1 MNPLTIFAAMPY
13 PMSLFVKA
21 AIAVGLVLALLLA
34 LRQVDQRGYDR
45 AMAEATAATNQLKAQ
60 AAATLASEADKALQ
74 AERALSRLKNLQE
87 LQDAAHKS
95 TVADLSDRLRRL
107 AGPAG
112 RLRDPHA
119 VGCGRGSGGAPGAA
133 ATTPSDRADNNPEA
147 SGLLSAG
154 LSGLLQR
161 LQLEADTINIAYA
174 SCRADA
180 YAVRAVP

>member
-1 MNPLTIFAAMPY
+1 MNPLNIFAATPY

-21 AIAVGLVLALLLA
+21 AIAIGLVLAMLLG

-45 AMAEATAATNQLKAQ
+45 AMAEFTAALNAQKAQ
-60 AAATLASEADKALQ
+60 AAAKLASETDKVLQ
-74 AERALSRLKNLQE
+74 AERALSHLKNLQE
-87 LQDAAHKS
+87 LQDATHQK
-95 TVADLSDRLRRL
+95 TVADLSSRLRTL
-107 AGPAG
+107 AGAAG

-119 VGCGRGSGGAPGAA
+119 TGCGPSGGGAPGAA
-133 ATTPSDRADNNPEA
+133 ATAPGDRADNSPEA

-161 LQLEADTINIAYA
+161 LQLEADTINIAYT

-180 YAVRAVP
+180 YAVRQQ

>member
-1 MNPLTIFAAMPY
+1 MPSTL
-13 PMSLFVKA
+13 SLFTKA
-21 AIAVGLVLALLLA
+21 AIAAGLVLALLLALLLA

-45 AMAEATAATNQLKAQ
+45 AMAEATAATNALKAQ
-60 AAATLASEADKALQ
+60 AAATLASETAKTRSAEQALQ
-74 AERALSRLKNLQE
+74 ASKNTQE
-87 LQDAAHKS
+87 LQDAAHQN
-95 TVADLSDRLRRL
+95 TVADLSGRLRRL

-119 VGCGRGSGGAPGAA
+119 VGCGGDSGGAPGAA
-133 ATTPSDRADNNPEA
+133 ATTPGDRADNNPEA

-161 LQLEADTINIAYA
+161 LQLEADTINIAYT

-180 YAVRAVP
+180 YAVRQQ

>member
-1 MNPLTIFAAMPY
+1 MSY
-13 PMSLFVKA
+13 PMSLFIKA

-45 AMAEATAATNQLKAQ
+45 AMAEATAATNALKAQ
-60 AAATLASEADKALQ
+60 AAATLASETAKTRSAEQALQ
-74 AERALSRLKNLQE
+74 AIKNTQE
-87 LQDAAHKS
+87 LQDAAHQN

-112 RLRDPHA
+112 RLRDPYA
-119 VGCGRGSGGAPGAA
+119 VGCGGGSGGAPGAA
-133 ATTPSDRADNNPEA
+133 ATTPGDRAADTTEA
-147 SGLLSAG
+147 GGLLSAG

-161 LQLEADTINIAYA
+161 LQREADTINIAYA

-180 YAVRAVP
+180 YAVRQQ

>member
-1 MNPLTIFAAMPY
+1 MNPLTIFAEMPY
-13 PMSLFVKA
+13 PTSLFVKA
-21 AIAVGLVLALLLA
+21 AIAVALVLALLLA

-60 AAATLASEADKALQ
+60 AAATLASEAAKTRSAEQALQ
-74 AERALSRLKNLQE
+74 AIKNTQE
-87 LQDAAHKS
+87 LQDAAHQS

-107 AGPAG
+107 AGPTG

-119 VGCGRGSGGAPGAA
+119 AGCGGGSGGAPGAA
-133 ATTPSDRADNNPEA
+133 ATTPGDRAANHPEA

-154 LSGLLQR
+154 LSGLFQR
-161 LQLEADTINIAYA
+161 LQREADTINIAYA

-180 YAVRAVP
+180 YAVRQQ

>member
-1 MNPLTIFAAMPY
+1 MPSTL
-13 PMSLFVKA
+13 SLFTKA
-21 AIAVGLVLALLLA
+21 AIAAGLVLALLLA

-45 AMAEATAATNQLKAQ
+45 AMAEATAATNTLKAQ
-60 AAATLASEADKALQ
+60 AAATLASETAKTRSAEQALQ
-74 AERALSRLKNLQE
+74 AIKNTQE
-87 LQDAAHKS
+87 LQDAAHQN

-133 ATTPSDRADNNPEA
+133 ATTPGDRAADTTEA
-147 SGLLSAG
+147 GGLLSAG

-161 LQLEADTINIAYA
+161 LQREADTINIAYA

-180 YAVRAVP
+180 YAVRQQ